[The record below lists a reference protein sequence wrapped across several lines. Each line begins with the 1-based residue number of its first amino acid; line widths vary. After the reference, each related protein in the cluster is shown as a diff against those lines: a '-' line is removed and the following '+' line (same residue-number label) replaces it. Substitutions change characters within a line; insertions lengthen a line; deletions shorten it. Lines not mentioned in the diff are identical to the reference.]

1 MINTAEIS
9 TCFHTKRSSTA
20 LVLKMGNC
28 NKLSVKGRDGL
39 DSWHGA
45 GRDLYLGMSCMTGK
59 TVSMRR
65 RESRVVSQSVMSL
78 GVCGP

>member
-9 TCFHTKRSSTA
+9 PCFHTKRSLKA

-28 NKLSVKGRDGL
+28 DKLSVKGRDGL

-45 GRDLYLGMSCMTGK
+45 GRDLYLSVSCMTG
-59 TVSMRR
+59 TRVSMR
-65 RESRVVSQSVMSL
+65 RESRVVSRSVMSL